1 MKHIISFILA
11 LGACTSASATAINFT
26 AIVANNLQGL
36 NGADLASTD
45 LVEVGTWDG
54 SVFSSLGSTASDSAG
69 YGAGFFQSAV
79 NTFNSSAT
87 AGSQIAFQWSE
98 AASGLTG
105 LVYLD
110 ATADTN
116 WSLKGGDGGGTDF
129 NQNNVELAD
138 LTDSTNTTLLSG
150 ATMIG
155 ATFAGSNYAAV
166 PSFQLTATAVPE
178 PSTYA
183 MLSGLCVL
191 GFAALR
197 RRRA

>member
-26 AIVANNLQGL
+26 ATVANNIQGL

-54 SVFSSLGSTASDSAG
+54 SVFSSLGSVASDSAG
-69 YGAGFFQSAV
+69 QDGFFQGAV
-79 NTFNSSAT
+79 STYDSSAT

-110 ATADTN
+110 VTAGN
-116 WSLKGGDGGGTDF
+116 VEWSLKGGDGGGTDF
-129 NQNNVELAD
+129 NVNNVELSD
-138 LTDSTNTTLLSG
+138 LTNSTHTTLLSG

-155 ATFAGSNYAAV
+155 ATFAGTNVASV